1 MSVDGNTIPQPT
13 ISPMF
18 AFAPKGEPNPADLNN
33 LCKKRKPSF
42 VKISYIRFE
51 IPLPT
56 TEVVIPKIISDS
68 YLSHVRLLQSFA

>member
-1 MSVDGNTIPQPT
+1 MKKTSTLEFSSVSVDGNTIPQPT

-42 VKISYIRFE
+42 VRISYIRFE

-56 TEVVIPKIISDS
+56 TNRGS
-68 YLSHVRLLQSFA
+68 YI